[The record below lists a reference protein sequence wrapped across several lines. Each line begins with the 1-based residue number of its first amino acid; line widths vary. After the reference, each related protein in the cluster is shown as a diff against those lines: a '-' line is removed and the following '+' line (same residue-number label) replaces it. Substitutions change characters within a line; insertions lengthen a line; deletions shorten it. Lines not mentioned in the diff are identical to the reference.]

1 MQGARV
7 VDGSLLL
14 ASGVSFAAVYFVG
27 GPFLFLLVL
36 LGLCFA
42 GVLLRRG
49 VSGPLALLLGQIFGL
64 SYVYLAGALVV
75 PVLRAVPLL
84 QDQLFVRSPLLQPEY
99 ARTYVYTEIF
109 EMRQLTVITLIFI
122 PSLIV
127 LVLNHRA
134 FRYDQADIQHNRKG
148 TSGRESRREALL
160 TWLIASFPLF
170 VAALK
175 KAKNPYEYV
184 AATMSGDGRNFFT
197 VVENIRVTARPT
209 QLSQILGQGDFMPNL
224 ASFASSALGARGR
237 LDFRDQYA
245 IAAIYAY
252 LSAIIVASL
261 TACAFSLLSRYR
273 RGKDSDLNDGG
284 QLFILWCLAPLL
296 CIVGF
301 FVSNFGPVVNEVF
314 RSGFFSLYGA
324 YALIASFLALNVVDN
339 SRVAFVAKVA
349 VIGLLSITY
358 SLAVGLL
365 LACFLP
371 GLFTKIKRR
380 RLTLPVVVAATVG
393 TSIVIKVQPWQQ
405 LLETLRGRVA
415 LNGAIIPLSP
425 NLPRNVLVASG
436 VLYLILGTR
445 HVLSRVFR
453 DVALVA
459 LAGLVL
465 RSLITKQRER
475 IGLEGYGYYGAKNDY
490 MIYFAAIFL
499 VASALVFAL
508 GVVLIHVYR
517 DASNSKWIHR
527 TAHFGL
533 GLVWAY
539 SAVAIGNLLPASN
552 TFLSRSTTWIQ
563 PRATSVEFAT
573 STWKKGD
580 VIYLSEDDPGEAR
593 ILNFWIPYFWKDPGW
608 NWVYFEFT
616 TDPVSVCAVLE
627 KDDAELVTSS
637 VAVENGIRDRCGNLL
652 E

>member
-1 MQGARV
+1 
-7 VDGSLLL
+7 
-14 ASGVSFAAVYFVG
+14 
-27 GPFLFLLVL
+27 
-36 LGLCFA
+36 
-42 GVLLRRG
+42 
-49 VSGPLALLLGQIFGL
+49 
-64 SYVYLAGALVV
+64 
-75 PVLRAVPLL
+75 
-84 QDQLFVRSPLLQPEY
+84 
-99 ARTYVYTEIF
+99 
-109 EMRQLTVITLIFI
+109 MRQLTVITLIFI

-393 TSIVIKVQPWQQ
+393 H
-405 LLETLRGRVA
+405 G
-415 LNGAIIPLSP
+415 
-425 NLPRNVLVASG
+425 
-436 VLYLILGTR
+436 
-445 HVLSRVFR
+445 
-453 DVALVA
+453 
-459 LAGLVL
+459 
-465 RSLITKQRER
+465 
-475 IGLEGYGYYGAKNDY
+475 
-490 MIYFAAIFL
+490 
-499 VASALVFAL
+499 
-508 GVVLIHVYR
+508 
-517 DASNSKWIHR
+517 NS
-527 TAHFGL
+527 
-533 GLVWAY
+533 
-539 SAVAIGNLLPASN
+539 
-552 TFLSRSTTWIQ
+552 
-563 PRATSVEFAT
+563 
-573 STWKKGD
+573 
-580 VIYLSEDDPGEAR
+580 
-593 ILNFWIPYFWKDPGW
+593 FWKP
-608 NWVYFEFT
+608 
-616 TDPVSVCAVLE
+616 CA
-627 KDDAELVTSS
+627 DALHSMERLF
-637 VAVENGIRDRCGNLL
+637 R
-652 E
+652 